1 MPNVKIV
8 NLRKVFKSVREE
20 SVVALERLNLDIPD
34 KKYSTLLGPS
44 GCGKTTLLRIIT
56 GLITPTEGQ
65 VLYGRE
71 DMAKKPPQD
80 RDIGFVFQHFS
91 IFPHMDV
98 WHNAAYGPTV
108 RGWKPDDI
116 SSAVESNLKLVGLYD
131 RAKALPD
138 ELSGGMR
145 QRLGL
150 ARALAARASL
160 LLLDEPLSALDAK
173 IGAYLRYELR
183 KIVKGNRLTAI
194 HVTHN
199 QEEAM
204 TISDNIILMK
214 KGSII
219 QTGTPEDLYNTPQ
232 SIFAANFIG
241 KCNFFPARKYS
252 PDSVSIDGKILKTK
266 KKIKD
271 DKLVI
276 GIRPE
281 KIHLEPHPGQIRFEG
296 KIDLINFLGH
306 LYEYRINIGGNI
318 IKAYKRIKGD
328 YLQKKYREGDKVSFS
343 FSGEDIFTYPEPEDI
358 KKELS
363 LE

>member
-1 MPNVKIV
+1 MPNVKII
-8 NLRKVFKSVREE
+8 NLSKRFNSIHGE
-20 SVVALERLNLDIPD
+20 SVQALENMNLDIPD

-56 GLITPTEGQ
+56 GLIAPTEGSILFDQ
-65 VLYGRE
+65 E
-71 DMAKKPPQD
+71 DVSKKLTQD

-98 WHNAAYGPTV
+98 WHNTAYGPTV
-108 RGWKPDDI
+108 RGWEQKDLDK
-116 SSAVESNLKLVGLYD
+116 AVKSNLKLVGLAD
-131 RAKALPD
+131 RPKAMPS

-150 ARALAARASL
+150 ARALATKASL

-183 KIVKGNRLTAI
+183 KIVKKNRLTAI

-214 KGSII
+214 KGSIV
-219 QTGTPEDLYNTPQ
+219 QTGTPEDLYNKPQ

-241 KCNFFPARKYS
+241 KCNFFKAQKHS
-252 PDSVSIDGKILKTK
+252 ASSVKIDGKILHLK
-266 KKIKD
+266 KKVEG

-281 KIHLEPHPGQIRFEG
+281 KIHLEPHSDQVCFEG
-296 KIDLINFLGH
+296 RIDLINFLGH
-306 LYEYRINIGGNI
+306 LYEYRINVDGNLV
-318 IKAYKRIKGD
+318 KAYKRIKGD
-328 YLQKKYREGDKVSFS
+328 YLHSKYREGDKVTFS
-343 FSGEDIFTYPEPEDI
+343 ISGEDVFIFPEPKNI
-358 KKELS
+358 KNELS
-363 LE
+363 LD